1 MTVTHSHVVPEGS
14 LPVSAMKEDLSLA
27 YLNMIASACGL
38 TVGDWAQDYDG
49 RDTTLSSSVDF
60 YPDMYGPK
68 VDVQLK
74 CTGQSSVQRDDSIAW
89 PLKSHV
95 YDMLSRRNR
104 STPALLCVLV
114 VPEEVGHWLITDQL
128 GLLARCHMFWQ
139 WGHLFAP
146 VRPGQDSQTV
156 HLPREN
162 LLTPQ
167 VMLELMEEASRW
179 QPELTTSTR

>member
-1 MTVTHSHVVPEGS
+1 MVPEGS
-14 LPVSAMKEDLSLA
+14 LPVSAMEDLSLA

-38 TVGDWAQDYDG
+38 TVGDWTQDYDG

-114 VPEEVGHWLITDQL
+114 VPEEVGHWLITDRL
-128 GLLARCHMFWQ
+128 
-139 WGHLFAP
+139 
-146 VRPGQDSQTV
+146 D
-156 HLPREN
+156 
-162 LLTPQ
+162 LLTLQ

-179 QPELTTSTR
+179 QPELITSTR